1 MQKRCNARMLLGLS
15 MLVPCLTHAQDVE
28 LENNPPDPVPVQA
41 EATTAVVP
49 GNSDDGQ
56 QRPSRAYTDGQ
67 LADPTPKAADLGMA
81 QPGSPIT
88 LPADDTQKTD

>member
-1 MQKRCNARMLLGLS
+1 MVLGAGLLLPW
-15 MLVPCLTHAQDVE
+15 LACAQEVE
-28 LENNPPDPVPVQA
+28 LENNPPEPVPVQA

-49 GNSDDGQ
+49 GNADDGQ

-88 LPADDTQKTD
+88 LPADDADTSD